1 MIVLEESGGL
11 VERRGKKVSILFVW
25 IAPKNFAIL
34 SCLCYCMIDR
44 PDDRKNVS
52 ELDNKSSK
60 QFLGNFQDVLHDKH

>member
-1 MIVLEESGGL
+1 MDSPPRSL
-11 VERRGKKVSILFVW
+11 LF
-25 IAPKNFAIL
+25 
-34 SCLCYCMIDR
+34 CLCYCMIDR